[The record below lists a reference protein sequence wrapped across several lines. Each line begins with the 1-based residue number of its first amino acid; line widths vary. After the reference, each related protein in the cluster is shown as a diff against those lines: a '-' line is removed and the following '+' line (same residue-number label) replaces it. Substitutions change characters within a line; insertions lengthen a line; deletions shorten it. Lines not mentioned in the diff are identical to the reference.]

1 MVHSVEL
8 LFDCDTES
16 AVRGIWDDLM
26 ALGVRS
32 QAAHTSPSNRP
43 HVTLTVA
50 DRMDDAVTAALSP
63 ALAQLPLPCRIGA
76 PMLFGGRSITLV
88 RLVVPSAGL
97 LALQADVHRICL
109 PHMPNGPLAN
119 AEPGQWTPHV
129 TLARRMAAGVAG
141 LALAA
146 FGIVPVAAA
155 HTVGEPGDPTMLV
168 HINDSAAGG
177 SYHQEFERAYA
188 GTTPDGT
195 PVYIYVP
202 EGGIGGADGVDSL
215 DPSFDHN
222 PADDFTPC
230 ADNTDAEFLITQ
242 AQIDQLGAE
251 LSNHIVAVDEAHFGD
266 IGTAVG
272 EDGTSSDALVMLVYN
287 VQDESYYDCSVT
299 SYTAATS
306 RPSTSTRRG

>member
-8 LFDCDTES
+8 LFDSDTES

-26 ALGVRS
+26 AVGVRS

-129 TLARRMAAGVAG
+129 TLARRMAPDQLPMAMSLKAVGRDVR
-141 LALAA
+141 
-146 FGIVPVAAA
+146 AAA
-155 HTVGEPGDPTMLV
+155 VGLRHWDGDAKREYR
-168 HINDSAAGG
+168 IS
-177 SYHQEFERAYA
+177 
-188 GTTPDGT
+188 
-195 PVYIYVP
+195 
-202 EGGIGGADGVDSL
+202 
-215 DPSFDHN
+215 
-222 PADDFTPC
+222 
-230 ADNTDAEFLITQ
+230 
-242 AQIDQLGAE
+242 
-251 LSNHIVAVDEAHFGD
+251 
-266 IGTAVG
+266 
-272 EDGTSSDALVMLVYN
+272 
-287 VQDESYYDCSVT
+287 
-299 SYTAATS
+299 
-306 RPSTSTRRG
+306 